1 MAADYKRAFTE
12 FKRLLGAE
20 YVVEDMATLAE
31 YEKATFKTDRRIRG
45 VLRPENT
52 EQVQAC
58 MKVATSTYTPIYVI
72 STGKN
77 VGYGSRVPTCDD
89 AVIMELSRLNRIV
102 EFNEDLAYVVVEPG
116 VSQEQLHQ
124 YLTLNDSKLWMDA
137 TGSFPSH
144 SLIGNIADRG
154 FGHTMYADHFDH
166 VGGMEVVL
174 PTGELLKTG
183 FGRFENARGEGVY
196 KWGVGPYVDGLFTQ
210 SNLGVIVRATIWL
223 MPAPKHYQKF
233 FFNLMDDQD
242 LPGVIDILRS
252 LRLDGTLKS
261 AMHIGNNYK
270 VLGSVQRFPWDETNG
285 ETPLTPETMEQ
296 LAKKLD
302 ISAWTASGA
311 LYGSKAEVK
320 NAAREIRKRLK
331 GKVKKLMFIDERLLK
346 WAEWLAPIYRWITG
360 IDIRDMIGLLRPLF
374 GLTKGI
380 PTDTMIPSTYWRKK
394 ETVPENPDPDRD
406 DCGLIWIAPIAPTSG
421 NNARELWAI
430 IRSVM
435 LKHGFEPS
443 VSITLLTERSMD
455 CVVNIAFDRSVAGE
469 DDRALACHDELLD
482 ELTTAGFYP
491 YRLSIASMGIVTAD
505 NSPYKHLVNG
515 VKEVVDPAGILSPGR
530 YGI

>member
-20 YVVEDMATLAE
+20 NVVEDLVTLAE
-31 YEKATFKTDRRIRG
+31 YEKATFKTDRRVRG
-45 VLRPENT
+45 VLRPEST

-285 ETPLTPETMEQ
+285 KTPLTPETMEQ
-296 LAKKLD
+296 LAKKID